1 MYVSIMQTVLFN
13 TLLML
18 VLLNIL
24 SIVINICGEMKD
36 HFSEKPYLSMVI
48 FIICDGAMNTYL
60 KEHYLIEKYNGK
72 FRSK

>member
-1 MYVSIMQTVLFN
+1 MQTVLFN

-18 VLLNIL
+18 VLVNIL
-24 SIVINICGEMKD
+24 SIAINICGDMID
-36 HFSEKPYLSMVI
+36 QVWEKPYLSMGI

-60 KEHYLIEKYNGK
+60 KEHYLIKKHNGQ